1 MVHALLVGG
10 FIIFLLFSFSAVA
23 LAIIFRNLPQPEE
36 LHTSR
41 INQSTKIYDRTGE
54 VLLYE
59 VHGEEKRTIIPYE
72 NIPDAVKEAT
82 IAIEDQNFYEHPAFD
97 IRAILRAIVKDL
109 LNLGFEQGASTIT
122 QQLAKNA
129 YLSPEKK
136 ISRKIKELL
145 LALRLER
152 QFTKD
157 EILHLYLNQ
166 IPYGSNAYGIEA
178 AAQTYFDKSA
188 QELTL
193 AEGALLASLPKA
205 PSYYFAHKNELLER
219 KDFTLEAMYK
229 LGFITEAERDVAKE
243 EKLTFAPLTTTI
255 KAPHFVMAVQEY
267 LAGKYGIDTLE
278 NGGLRVYTTI
288 DWRLQQIAE
297 DVVYR
302 GVERNT
308 ELYKGRNG
316 ALVAEDPKTGQVLT
330 LVGSKDYFDIENEG
344 NFNVAMQGLRQPGS
358 AFKPFAYL
366 TAFQKGYTPETI
378 VFDVETEFDT
388 TGIPER
394 SYKPGNFDPVF
405 RGPVALRT
413 ALAQSINIPAV
424 KVMYLAGIDDVLKT
438 AELFGLTTLTERSRY
453 GLSLVLGG
461 GEVRLSELV
470 NAYAVFANDGKKN
483 KQTLITRV
491 EDDKGEVLEEYEEQ
505 TTQIIEP
512 QYVRLI
518 NNVLSDTKERSGL
531 FGGSLNLTIFPGYEV
546 ALKTGTTNNF
556 VDAWSI
562 GYTPNLVVG
571 VWAGNNHR
579 EPLQKSGGSILAAVP
594 MWSEFMREA
603 LKDTEP
609 EFFVQPDPYTAT
621 KPVLR
626 GDYAYQ
632 KQIHNILYYVRK
644 NDPQGPAPLRPEDDP
659 QFWNWE
665 FPVLKWAERNV
676 ADFAGYNKGVYNA
689 EENTDVEITI
699 REPQNGSYAQN
710 TLNLNFDILSNRSLV
725 RVEVLWNDV
734 RIDEV
739 AIQAVPFS
747 YQKQHT
753 FEPSD
758 LKLQNKLSVRA
769 VSSEGAAY
777 QKDVVVYK

>member
-1 MVHALLVGG
+1 M
-10 FIIFLLFSFSAVA
+10 
-23 LAIIFRNLPQPEE
+23 N
-36 LHTSR
+36 
-41 INQSTKIYDRTGE
+41 
-54 VLLYE
+54 
-59 VHGEEKRTIIPYE
+59 
-72 NIPDAVKEAT
+72 
-82 IAIEDQNFYEHPAFD
+82 
-97 IRAILRAIVKDL
+97 
-109 LNLGFEQGASTIT
+109 
-122 QQLAKNA
+122 
-129 YLSPEKK
+129 
-136 ISRKIKELL
+136 
-145 LALRLER
+145 
-152 QFTKD
+152 
-157 EILHLYLNQ
+157 
-166 IPYGSNAYGIEA
+166 
-178 AAQTYFDKSA
+178 
-188 QELTL
+188 
-193 AEGALLASLPKA
+193 
-205 PSYYFAHKNELLER
+205 
-219 KDFTLEAMYK
+219 
-229 LGFITEAERDVAKE
+229 
-243 EKLTFAPLTTTI
+243 
-255 KAPHFVMAVQEY
+255 
-267 LAGKYGIDTLE
+267 
-278 NGGLRVYTTI
+278 
-288 DWRLQQIAE
+288 
-297 DVVYR
+297 
-302 GVERNT
+302 
-308 ELYKGRNG
+308 
-316 ALVAEDPKTGQVLT
+316 
-330 LVGSKDYFDIENEG
+330 
-344 NFNVAMQGLRQPGS
+344 
-358 AFKPFAYL
+358 
-366 TAFQKGYTPETI
+366 TI